1 MNRDIFTDIIVFV
14 SLILSIF
21 VPNLHYLALIVIFM
35 VYIESKETMKS
46 MNKKLSEEI
55 EEVKEKNRKLEELI
69 NKKFNNRE
77 E

>member
-55 EEVKEKNRKLEELI
+55 EEVKEKNKKLEDLI
-69 NKKFNNRE
+69 KKRNKS
-77 E
+77 

>member
-35 VYIESKETMKS
+35 VYIESEETMKS

-55 EEVKEKNRKLEELI
+55 EEVKEKNKKLEELI

>member
-21 VPNLHYLALIVIFM
+21 IPNLHYLALIVIFM
-35 VYIESKETMKS
+35 VYIES
-46 MNKKLSEEI
+46 EEI
-55 EEVKEKNRKLEELI
+55 EEVKENNKKLEELI

>member
-35 VYIESKETMKS
+35 VYIESEETMKS
-46 MNKKLSEEI
+46 MNKKLSEEM
-55 EEVKEKNRKLEELI
+55 EEVKENNKKLEELI